1 MQSLFSVLL
10 SEMEQVVEYNQY
22 FSQAMA
28 YIGAA
33 IAVLT
38 GVSQGIGQSM
48 VAAKACESIARQPEM
63 AGRITTAMIV
73 GAAVAETTGLYAF
86 ITAILILS
94 QFM

>member
-1 MQSLFSVLL
+1 
-10 SEMEQVVEYNQY
+10 MEQVVEYNQY

-86 ITAILILS
+86 ITAILIIS
-94 QFM
+94 HFM